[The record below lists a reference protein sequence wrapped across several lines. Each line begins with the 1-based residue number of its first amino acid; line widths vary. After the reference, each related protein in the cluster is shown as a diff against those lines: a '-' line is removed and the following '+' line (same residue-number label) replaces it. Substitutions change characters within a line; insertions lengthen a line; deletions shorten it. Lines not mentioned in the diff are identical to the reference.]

1 MRKREQAFTLAE
13 MLVSIALLA
22 LVVLFVSRL
31 VNSAATITTLG
42 HKRMDTDSQARQLL
56 DRMAVDFDQMVKRS
70 DVSYWVKTQKNTE
83 PGNDQIAFFS
93 AVPGYYSQA
102 GYNSNISLVAYRV
115 NATSSSASYNKV
127 ERMGK
132 GLALIGAYTGSMP
145 ILFLNSIT
153 NTATTTIGQNAQGWG
168 IWPAATVSGT
178 PPPSGTP
185 DPDYEL
191 AGPQVFRFEYYYLL
205 PSGALSAGPWT
216 GIASWDMSQVSNPTV
231 AGTPAFK
238 DISAIVV
245 AIAAIDPKSK
255 VLLNNTQITT
265 LSGLLGSYVDGMVPG
280 QLLSTWQ
287 TALNTDPQIAAMPRP
302 AIQGIRLYERYFYLT
317 K

>member
-1 MRKREQAFTLAE
+1 MSMRKREHAFTLAE
-13 MLVSIALLA
+13 MLVSIVLLV

-70 DVSYWVKTQKNTE
+70 DVSYWVKTAANTE

-93 AVPGYYSQA
+93 VVPGYYSQA
-102 GYNSNISLVAYRV
+102 AYNSNISLVAYRV

-132 GLALIGAYTGSMP
+132 GLALIGAYTGSIP

-153 NTATTTIGQNAQGWG
+153 NAATTTIGQNAVGPG
-168 IWPAATVSGT
+168 LWPAATSAT
-178 PPPSGTP
+178 AIDS
-185 DPDYEL
+185 DYEL

-216 GIASWDMSQVSNPTV
+216 GIAWWDMSQVSNPTV

-255 VLLNNTQITT
+255 VLLTNTQITR
-265 LSGLLGSYVDGMVPG
+265 LIGLLGSYVDGMVPG

-287 TALNTDPQIAAMPRP
+287 AALDNTKTTDPDMPRP

>member
-1 MRKREQAFTLAE
+1 MSMRKREHAFTLAE

-22 LVVLFVSRL
+22 FVVLFVSRL

-56 DRMAVDFDQMVKRS
+56 DRMAVDFYQMVKRS
-70 DVSYWVKTQKNTE
+70 DVSYWVKTAANLE

-93 AVPGYYSQA
+93 VVPGYYSQA
-102 GYNSNISLVAYRV
+102 SYNSNISLVAYRV
-115 NATSSSASYNKV
+115 NATPSSASYNKV

-153 NTATTTIGQNAQGWG
+153 NTATTTIGQNAQGPG
-168 IWPAATVSGT
+168 LWPAATTATATDS
-178 PPPSGTP
+178 
-185 DPDYEL
+185 DYEL

-205 PSGALSAGPWT
+205 PSGALSRGPWT

-255 VLLNNTQITT
+255 VLLTSTQITT
-265 LSGLLGSYVDGMVPG
+265 LSGLLGNYVDGMVPG

-287 TALNTDPQIAAMPRP
+287 TALDNITDMPRP